1 MFLGNWSYRMAQRD
15 DHARYIA
22 SWLAALREQP
32 RAILTVAS
40 QAQRAADFLLDAA
53 TRREKSQRAQT
64 TETTA

>member
-1 MFLGNWSYRMAQRD
+1 MTQRD

-22 SWLAALREQP
+22 SWLAVLREQP

-40 QAQRAADFLLDAA
+40 QAQRAADFLLEAA
-53 TRREKSQRAQT
+53 TRRETGRRAET